1 MKFKNI
7 FYMLKLSAI
16 GGTES
21 FLYYL
26 SRYLKDSDITIM
38 YKIGDSTQVNRLRQY
53 ARVIK
58 WESKFETERIECDKI
73 FYNYFTE
80 IAQFVDAKE
89 HIQVL
94 PKGVTAN
101 YADGSSVDY
110 EGSAL
115 ISPGLDNLVFNFTT
129 AFDSA
134 NAISFVDE
142 SGNVVD
148 GVTVALADN

>member
-1 MKFKNI
+1 
-7 FYMLKLSAI
+7 MLKLSAI

-73 FYNYFTE
+73 FYNYFT
-80 IAQFVDAKE
+80 
-89 HIQVL
+89 
-94 PKGVTAN
+94 
-101 YADGSSVDY
+101 
-110 EGSAL
+110 
-115 ISPGLDNLVFNFTT
+115 
-129 AFDSA
+129 
-134 NAISFVDE
+134 
-142 SGNVVD
+142 
-148 GVTVALADN
+148 